1 MRWVG
6 QVTHTWRAK
15 LHTECW
21 WEDLRERDG
30 MEDLGRNGTIIQ
42 CMIKKW
48 NDLRAESI
56 DRIDQTQDRDK
67 GQSVVKMVMNHTV
80 P

>member
-1 MRWVG
+1 
-6 QVTHTWRAK
+6 
-15 LHTECW
+15 
-21 WEDLRERDG
+21 
-30 MEDLGRNGTIIQ
+30 
-42 CMIKKW
+42 MIKKW